1 MILDSTNL
9 FSNQQ
14 AVTASA
20 NSSNVIDL
28 SSARDLGPGTDI
40 NFFIACT
47 QDVAAAGAATVQF
60 ALVAADSADLA
71 TNPVVLMQSDAIGKA
86 ALTAGTQVLRT
97 GVPASRTSGKR
108 YLGVTYAVAT
118 GPLTAGKFTAGLAL
132 DLQSNIAYPEA
143 LNVSG
148 F

>member
-14 AVTASA
+14 AVTTSA
-20 NSSNVIDL
+20 NSTNVIDL
-28 SSARDLGPGTDI
+28 VAARDLGPGYDI
-40 NFFIACT
+40 NFFIAVT

-60 ALVAADSADLA
+60 ALVTADSADLL
-71 TNPVVLMQSDAIGKA
+71 TNPIVLMQSDAIGKA

-97 GVPASRTSGKR
+97 AVPVSRAAGKR
-108 YLGVTYAVAT
+108 YLGVTYTVAT
-118 GPLTAGKFTAGLAL
+118 GPLTAGKFVSGLAF
-132 DLQSNIAYPEA
+132 DLQANVAYPEG